1 MPLAIPEKPY
11 NLAEIEARLIR
22 GDKDT
27 FNADFAAEVKKALGG
42 DKNAIDHIKA
52 CFQPTDNEL
61 ASLGI
66 KGNFETIR
74 ACTDVGG
81 LIVVACKRAAPGIFA
96 P

>member
-1 MPLAIPEKPY
+1 MPLQRPDRPL
-11 NLAEIEARLIR
+11 NLAEIEDRLNK

-42 DKNAIDHIKA
+42 DANAIANVKA
-52 CFQPTDNEL
+52 CFQPTDKEL

-81 LIVVACKRAAPGIFA
+81 LIVVACKRAAPGIF
-96 P
+96 PP